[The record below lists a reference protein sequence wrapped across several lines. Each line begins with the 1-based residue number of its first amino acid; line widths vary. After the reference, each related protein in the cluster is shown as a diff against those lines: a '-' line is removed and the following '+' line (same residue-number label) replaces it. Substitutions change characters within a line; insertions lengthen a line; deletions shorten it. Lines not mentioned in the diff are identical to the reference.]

1 MGRTPLI
8 ALSPKKTWEG
18 FLGGALGTMVAAIAL
33 AWLFAQSKW
42 LRCPRRDLSWGPLHC
57 EATPMF
63 TPTEY
68 QLSDMWSVLPELVV
82 DELKP
87 MVGLLPAVLRE
98 AAASVSWSCMPVQ
111 MHAIVLAA
119 FASII
124 GPFGAF
130 LCALCDRACCVC
142 VYHRGPFGAFP
153 CALCALGC

>member
-1 MGRTPLI
+1 
-8 ALSPKKTWEG
+8 
-18 FLGGALGTMVAAIAL
+18 
-33 AWLFAQSKW
+33 
-42 LRCPRRDLSWGPLHC
+42 
-57 EATPMF
+57 MF

-130 LCALCDRACCVC
+130 PCALCDRARCVC
-142 VYHRGPFGAFP
+142 VYRRPPWVLGISFFGAQFP
-153 CALCALGC
+153 CALCALGCRACCSIIGPFGAVPMRSLCALYALGC